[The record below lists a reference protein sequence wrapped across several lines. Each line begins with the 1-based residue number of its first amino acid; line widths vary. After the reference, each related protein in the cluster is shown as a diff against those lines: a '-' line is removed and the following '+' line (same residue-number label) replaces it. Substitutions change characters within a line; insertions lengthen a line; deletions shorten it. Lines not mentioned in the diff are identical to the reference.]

1 MQIDVKNLISL
12 SEANQNFSKVAR
24 MVEASGSAIILKNN
38 APKFVIFDYGRF
50 EEIQISDEERLE
62 KIAARIM
69 EENAEAFKELAM

>member
-1 MQIDVKNLISL
+1 MQIDIKNFISL
-12 SEANQNFSKVAR
+12 SEVNQNFSKVAR
-24 MVEASGSAIILKNN
+24 MVEATGSAIVLKNN
-38 APKFVIFDYGRF
+38 VPKFVILDYSKF